1 MIASLGKTA
10 EQIQGMTTFTLLLM
24 GLLSGCF
31 WPAWLMPDAMQK
43 LSRITPHAWALRAYQ
58 DILLRDSTLLATLP
72 NILVLLTF
80 GAVFYLL
87 ALSRFKY
94 E

>member
-1 MIASLGKTA
+1 
-10 EQIQGMTTFTLLLM
+10 MTTFTLLLM

-31 WPAWLMPDAMQK
+31 WPSWLMPDAMQK

-58 DILLRDSTLLATLP
+58 DLLLRDSTLLATLP
-72 NILVLLTF
+72 NLLVLLTF
-80 GAVFYLL
+80 GAAFYGL
-87 ALSRFKY
+87 ALTRFKY